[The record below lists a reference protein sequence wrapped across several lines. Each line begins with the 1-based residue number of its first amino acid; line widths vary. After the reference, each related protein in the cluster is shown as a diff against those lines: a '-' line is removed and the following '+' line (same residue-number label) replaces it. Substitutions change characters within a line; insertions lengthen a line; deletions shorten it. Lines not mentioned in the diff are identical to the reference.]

1 MGSQSADNRA
11 GFPIQYFEV
20 ARRAFVTATRQ
31 RELLPH
37 HQSPLVAQLEKGILR
52 HRRATPATQQVEMR
66 IPGKVQETRQG
77 PGRSNSIRVAP
88 AESGES
94 PIERFGYRCG
104 CPCDPAILS
113 WTDRAMQSPA
123 RSATRVAVGQWQP

>member
-1 MGSQSADNRA
+1 MRSQSADNRA

-52 HRRATPATQQVEMR
+52 HRRATPASQEVKVR
-66 IPGKVQETRQG
+66 IPGKVQETSQG
-77 PGRSNSIRVAP
+77 PVTNAAGKQIRA
-88 AESGES
+88 
-94 PIERFGYRCG
+94 
-104 CPCDPAILS
+104 DPAVSYTHLRAHE
-113 WTDRAMQSPA
+113 TDSY
-123 RSATRVAVGQWQP
+123 